1 MATVDLTTAGFEQ
14 TITESD
20 IVLVDFWASW
30 CGPCR
35 QFAPIYDKASEQH
48 PDIVFGKVDTEA
60 EQQLAAM
67 AQITSIPTLM
77 AFREKV
83 LVFSQPGALPAEAL
97 TQVIEGVKSLDMAEV
112 HKSVAEQEAQQE
124 AQGGGDDAGAI
135 PTEIDIETFAQV
147 HAQGAPVLDV
157 REDHEWAEGHVAG
170 ALHIPM
176 GDLPTRLAEVP
187 KDGPVFVFCRS
198 GNRSGQSAEYLREQG
213 YAAINVAG
221 GMVEWE
227 ARDYAIER

>member
-14 TITESD
+14 TITEND

-35 QFAPIYDKASEQH
+35 QFAPVYDKESEQH

-60 EQQLAAM
+60 EEQLAAM

-97 TQVIEGVKSLDMAEV
+97 AQVIEGVKGLDMAEV
-112 HKSVAEQEAQQE
+112 HKAVAEQEAQGDGDE
-124 AQGGGDDAGAI
+124 AGGI

-157 REDHEWAEGHVAG
+157 REDDEWAEGHVAG

-176 GDLPTRLAEVP
+176 GDLPQRLAEVP

-198 GNRSGQSAEYLREQG
+198 GNRSGQTAEYLRGQG